1 MNRRPN
7 KIDKREFL
15 ERLRS
20 IRSATSKTEMR
31 YTSIHIENEKV
42 CIGIRE
48 STGKH
53 FKIIIDRLYNAY
65 YELDW
70 EEINTTTLKKYVN
83 GVQSPSWAIL
93 GEMDLEPVKNG
104 ENK

>member
-1 MNRRPN
+1 MNKKPN
-7 KIDKREFL
+7 IIDKSEFL
-15 ERLRS
+15 ERLRG
-20 IRSATSKTEMR
+20 IRSVTSTSERRVR

-65 YELDW
+65 YELKVSGIK
-70 EEINTTTLKKYVN
+70 INTTTLKKYVN
-83 GVQSPSWAIL
+83 GVQSPSLAIL
-93 GEMDLEPVKNG
+93 EEMELVN
-104 ENK
+104 